1 MIELKKIKK
10 LENISIKIY
19 IAFVFIITFCLF
31 IKREIFIN
39 NDYFYI
45 LELWTRFH
53 FCLFFIYNLIKKVIV
68 KKRLKK

>member
-19 IAFVFIITFCLF
+19 IAFVFIITFCFF

-45 LELWTRFH
+45 LELWTRVH

-68 KKRLKK
+68 KKD

>member
-19 IAFVFIITFCLF
+19 ITSIFIITFCAF
-31 IKREIFIN
+31 IKREIFAN
-39 NDYFYI
+39 NDYFHI

>member
-45 LELWTRFH
+45 LELWTRFN

-68 KKRLKK
+68 KKD

>member
-19 IAFVFIITFCLF
+19 ITSVFIITFCAF
-31 IKREIFIN
+31 IKREIFTN
-39 NDYFYI
+39 NDYFHI
-45 LELWTRFH
+45 LELWTRFN
-53 FCLFFIYNLIKKVIV
+53 FCLFFIYNLIKKAIV